1 MSCLLMGVRF
11 FEVLHAHWPVFAL
24 LALLAGVML
33 AFSLWRGR
41 EAGVGSVPGQVVAGW
56 ACVFVLPPLV
66 YVLGLASGLGVE
78 AAIFSALLGAA
89 VLLWV
94 FGLVEEFVPALIVV
108 VAALFIG
115 LAPSNIALAGFSSP
129 SLLLLLGVYA
139 LSAVI
144 SSSGLSYRLMLRLLL
159 RLPDKPFWHQLTFL
173 VSGYVLSPLIP
184 SINTRLSLL
193 KPLFEDMANGLK
205 LPPRGPAITGLLV
218 AMFGGALLFS
228 PMMATS
234 KSSNIAALNF
244 LPAQVQAEFAGFFW
258 LVAAGVAALV
268 VTAVHLLVI
277 PRLFPT
283 TGEGPLPQESL
294 SRQLAAMG
302 PLKPSE
308 WIAAAGFVFFLVG
321 CATVSWHH
329 VAPAYLAGCV
339 LLGLLLTGTLL
350 RKDFQQRVDWPM
362 IFFLLGMDSMMRIMT
377 HLGLA
382 QALSDAV
389 GEAYGFVDGKIGL
402 FILATLLTTLAVRLV
417 LPVTA
422 GMLTSAIILLP
433 VAAAQ
438 GIHPWICIFC
448 TAIFSDISFFRH
460 QGTNGILQIQ
470 SAGLFETADERGFMR
485 YNLFMNAA
493 RVAAV
498 YASIPWWK
506 WLGLL

>member
-1 MSCLLMGVRF
+1 MPNRF
-11 FEVLHAHWPVFAL
+11 LEVLVLHWPV
-24 LALLAGVML
+24 LALLAGLVGVML
-33 AFSLWRGR
+33 AISFRCR
-41 EAGVGSVPGQVVAGW
+41 RDVCDTVPAAVVSGW
-56 ACVFVLPPLV
+56 ACVFVFPPLV

-78 AAIFSALLGAA
+78 AAIFTAMLAAA

-115 LAPSNIALAGFSSP
+115 LAPPNVALAGFSSP

-159 RLPDKPFWHQLTFL
+159 RLPDKPFWHQAALL
-173 VSGYVLSPLIP
+173 GSGYALSPLIP
-184 SINTRLSLL
+184 STNTRLSLL
-193 KPLFEDMANGLK
+193 KPLFKDMAEGLK
-205 LPPRGPAITGLLV
+205 LPARGPAITALLV

-234 KSSNIAALNF
+234 KSSNIAALNL
-244 LPAQVQAEFAGFFW
+244 LPSQVQEEFSGLFW
-258 LVAAGVAALV
+258 LVAAAAAALFVTIAHLFV
-268 VTAVHLLVI
+268 V

-283 TGEGPLPQESL
+283 TGEAPLPRQDLEG
-294 SRQLAAMG
+294 QLAAMG
-302 PLKPSE
+302 RLKPSE
-308 WIAAAGFVFFLVG
+308 WVAAAGFVFFLGG

-350 RKDFQQRVDWPM
+350 RKDFQQQIDWPM
-362 IFFLLGMDSMMRIMT
+362 IFFLLGMDSMMRIMS
-377 HLGLA
+377 HLGLT
-382 QALSDAV
+382 QALASAA
-389 GEAYGFVDGKIGL
+389 GQIYGFVDGKIAL
-402 FILATLLTTLAVRLV
+402 FILAVLVTTLTVRLV

-422 GMLTSAIILLP
+422 GMLTSVIILLP

-438 GIHPWICIFC
+438 GIHPWVCVFC
-448 TAIFSDISFFRH
+448 AAIFSDISFFRH
-460 QGTNGILQIQ
+460 QGTNGILQIH
-470 SAGLFETADERGFMR
+470 SAGLFEIADERGFMR
-485 YNLFMNAA
+485 YNLLMNAA

-498 YASIPWWK
+498 YASVPWWK

>member
-1 MSCLLMGVRF
+1 MNIRF
-11 FEVLHAHWPVFAL
+11 FEVLQAHWSVFAL
-24 LALLAGVML
+24 LAVLVSLMALISFFYGRGDGEGSASPGVL
-33 AFSLWRGR
+33 
-41 EAGVGSVPGQVVAGW
+41 VGW
-56 ACVFVLPPLV
+56 ICVFALPPLV
-66 YVLGLASGLGVE
+66 YVFGLASGLGVE
-78 AAIFSALLGAA
+78 AALFTALLAAA
-89 VLLWV
+89 VLFWV

-115 LAPSNIALAGFSSP
+115 LAPADVALAGFSSP

-159 RLPDKPFWHQLTFL
+159 RLPDKPFWHQAALL

-184 SINTRLSLL
+184 STNTRLSLL
-193 KPLFEDMANGLK
+193 TPLFKDMTAGLK
-205 LPPRGPAITGLLV
+205 LPPRGPAITALLV

-234 KSSNIAALNF
+234 KSSNIAALNL
-244 LPAQVQAEFAGFFW
+244 LPSQVQLEFSGLFW
-258 LVAAGVAALV
+258 LIAAAAAALF
-268 VTAVHLLVI
+268 VTAAHLFVV

-283 TGEGPLPQESL
+283 GEGDPLPRENL
-294 SRQLAAMG
+294 EGQLDAMG
-302 PLKPSE
+302 PIKPSE
-308 WIAAAGFVFFLVG
+308 WIAAVGFVFFLGG

-339 LLGLLLTGTLL
+339 LLGLLLTGTLA
-350 RKDFQQRVDWPM
+350 RKSFQQQIDWPM
-362 IFFLLGMDSMMRIMT
+362 IFFLLGMDSMMRIMD

-382 QALSDAV
+382 RALAESV
-389 GEAYGFVDGKIGL
+389 GRAYGFVDGEIAL
-402 FILATLLTTLAVRLV
+402 FVLAALITTLTVRLV

-433 VAAAQ
+433 VAVAQ
-438 GIHPWICIFC
+438 GINPWICIFC

-470 SAGLFETADERGFMR
+470 SSGLFEMTDERRFFR
-485 YNLFMNAA
+485 YNLIMNAA
-493 RVAAV
+493 RVGAV
-498 YASIPWWK
+498 YVSLPWWR
-506 WLGLL
+506 WLGIL